1 MNHIQTTWL
10 AASFFTAIS
19 FFATAQESQETN
31 TGKPFKVD
39 DRMKTALDSLQ
50 YKYEITADGDFKLIC
65 KIDETRT
72 QVVFVNSSTEIF
84 QGMEIR
90 EIFSPAAVSAP
101 DGLTAPFLRK
111 LLEDN
116 FGKKLG
122 AWQMISGSQ
131 SSLITFTVK
140 TAASTP
146 ADNVNKIIWMVAHTA
161 DELEKEISPADDY

>member
-1 MNHIQTTWL
+1 MNNLRTTWL
-10 AASFFTAIS
+10 ASALLSILS
-19 FFATAQESQETN
+19 LSATAQEGQDPN
-31 TGKPFKVD
+31 TEKPFKVD
-39 DRMKTALDSLQ
+39 DRIKTVLDSLQ
-50 YKYEITADGDFKLIC
+50 YKYETTPDGDFKMIC

-72 QVVFVNSSTEIF
+72 QVVFVNSSTEFF

-101 DGLTAPFLRK
+101 EGLTAPFLRK

-131 SSLITFTVK
+131 SSLIAFTVK
-140 TAASTP
+140 TGASTP
-146 ADNVNKIIWMVAHTA
+146 ADNINKIIWMVAHTA
-161 DELEKEISPADDY
+161 DELEKEISSADNY